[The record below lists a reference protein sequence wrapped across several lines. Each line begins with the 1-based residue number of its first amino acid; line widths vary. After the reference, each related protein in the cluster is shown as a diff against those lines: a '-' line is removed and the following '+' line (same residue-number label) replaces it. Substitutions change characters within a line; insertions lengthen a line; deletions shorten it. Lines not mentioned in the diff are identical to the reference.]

1 MRITAND
8 PGEIELVKVRQVF
21 DDSKIPSIS
30 GELNHQLE
38 KLSGQIKPGMN
49 IAVTAGS
56 RGINNIDKITKFVV
70 DWVKNKGATP
80 FIIPA
85 MGSHGGATDE
95 GQKSV
100 LDNYGINKQKMGC
113 PVKSSMQVVEIKKKH
128 SPVKVY
134 MDAYAYESDGVILIN
149 RIKPHTNFH
158 GDYESGLV
166 KMATI
171 GLGKHAQAFAIH
183 TYGTK
188 GMIEYL
194 PSAAKDVLASGK
206 IIGGIG
212 IIENAYDE
220 TCHIEVLQ
228 ADEILSK
235 EPALLKKAKD
245 VMPSLPVK
253 DIDVLIVD
261 QIGKNISGVGLD
273 PNIIGRM
280 GIYGQKDPG
289 YPVINSIYIRDL
301 TDKTYG
307 NALGMGLADVI
318 SRNLYEKIDFSVT
331 YENVYTSGNYER
343 VKVPVIADT
352 DEQAIMYALRQN
364 GETPAGSAR
373 IIRILDTLH
382 LEYIFVSQPVLDII
396 RKSSHIEVVGGPQ
409 KLLNAQGHMFN
420 L

>member
-1 MRITAND
+1 MRIKANN
-8 PGEIELVKVRQVF
+8 PYSIELVKVRQVF
-21 DDSKIPSIS
+21 DNYKLSSIED
-30 GELNHQLE
+30 ELNTQLE
-38 KLSGQIKPGMN
+38 KLSSKVNPGMS
-49 IAVTAGS
+49 IAITAGS
-56 RGINNIDKITKFVV
+56 RGINNIDRITRQVV
-70 DWVKNKGATP
+70 EWIKGKGANP

-100 LDNYGINKQKMGC
+100 LNNYGIDEQMMGC
-113 PVKSSMQVVEIKKKH
+113 PVKSSMDVVELEKKS
-128 SPVKVY
+128 SPIPVY
-134 MDAYAYESDGVILIN
+134 MDEFAYKSDGVILIN

-188 GMIEYL
+188 GMVDYM
-194 PSAAKDVLASGK
+194 PAAAKDVFASGK
-206 IIGGIG
+206 IIGGVG

-220 TCHIEVLQ
+220 TCHIEVLETQ
-228 ADEILSK
+228 DILK
-235 EPALLKKAKD
+235 QEPALLKKAKE

-253 DIDVLIVD
+253 EIDVLIVD
-261 QIGKNISGVGLD
+261 RIGKNISGVGLD

-280 GIYGQKDPG
+280 GIYGQQNPD
-289 YPVINSIYIRDL
+289 YPKINSIYSKDL
-301 TDKTYG
+301 TKETHG
-307 NALGMGLADVI
+307 NALGMGLTDVI
-318 SRNLYEKIDFSVT
+318 SRTLYEKIDFNIT

-343 VKVPVIADT
+343 VKIPVIADS

-364 GETPAGSAR
+364 GETPAESAK

-382 LEYIFVSQPVLDII
+382 LEYIYISQPVLDII
-396 RKSSHIEVVGGPQ
+396 RKSSHIEIVGKPV
-409 KLLNAQGHMFN
+409 KLLDSKGHMFN
-420 L
+420 Q